1 MRFFCRAA
9 TRHRAQSPRSAQRSS
24 LESGFAYLLALFLML
39 LMITVSMAVLMN
51 MRTQGRRQRE
61 DQMIWRG
68 NQFTVAIRRYYR
80 RAGRFPQNLDE
91 LQKGVAN
98 VHFLRPEALVD
109 PMNSEG
115 DGKWRFIYTN
125 PAGQILGSTRYATM
139 QQMAILDLNG
149 GQPPRPPDSDSGPG
163 APASDETSSTN
174 CAQPGNGIQNA
185 NAGQFSVAP
194 IGSAPGS
201 GFGPANALSQLQNM
215 SPGQVAQAASQ
226 SGLGSQSGFS
236 LGQNQTGTSGNTC
249 GGGVPGA
256 LGLTPESLKAL
267 MDMKPTGPVDSPVIG
282 GYLVGVGSTVDRTSV
297 KVYHGGKKYNEW
309 EFIYNPIEEQARA
322 IQQGINQSG
331 GSGFAGGLAGLNLGN
346 GLPGP
351 TTTSG
356 AQPGSSPMQAPPATQ
371 QPQPSQPQQPEQQQQ
386 PQ

>member
-1 MRFFCRAA
+1 MRFSCRSATLHSLKSARAA
-9 TRHRAQSPRSAQRSS
+9 QQRSR
-24 LESGFAYLLALFLML
+24 ESGFAYLLALFLML

-61 DQMIWRG
+61 QQMIWRG
-68 NQFTVAIRRYYR
+68 NQFVVAIRRYYR
-80 RAGRFPQNLDE
+80 RAGRFPQNVDE

-98 VHFLRPEALVD
+98 IHFLRPEALVD
-109 PMNSEG
+109 PMNNDG

-149 GQPPRPPDSDSGPG
+149 GQPPRPPDGDSPGPG
-163 APASDETSSTN
+163 ASDETSNAN
-174 CAQPGNGIQNA
+174 CTQPGNGNQSA
-185 NAGQFSVAP
+185 NAGQFSATP

-201 GFGPANALSQLQNM
+201 GFGPTNFASQVQNM

-226 SGLGSQSGFS
+226 PGFGSQSGFS
-236 LGQNQTGTSGNTC
+236 LGQNQTAASGSTC
-249 GGGVPGA
+249 GGGMPGA

-267 MDMKPTGPVDSPVIG
+267 MDLKPTGPVDSPVIG
-282 GYLVGVGSTVDRTSV
+282 GYLIGVGSTVDRTSV

-331 GSGFAGGLAGLNLGN
+331 ALGGGFGGLNLGN

-351 TTTSG
+351 ATTSG
-356 AQPGSSPMQAPPATQ
+356 QPGSSPIQAPPPTQ
-371 QPQPSQPQQPEQQQQ
+371 QPQPQQPQQPQ
-386 PQ
+386 